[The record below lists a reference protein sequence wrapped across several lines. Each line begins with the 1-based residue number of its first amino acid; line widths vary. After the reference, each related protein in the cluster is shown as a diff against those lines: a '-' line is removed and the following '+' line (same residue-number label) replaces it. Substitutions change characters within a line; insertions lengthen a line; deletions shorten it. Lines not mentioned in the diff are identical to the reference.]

1 MTRMIPYGG
10 RDGHMVPDD
19 FFGRVF
25 GDGFL
30 SDIFPANVT
39 RSMRADIKETD
50 KEYLLDMEIPGLN
63 KEQIEVNFDDGV
75 LTISAKQEDQYNEE
89 RENYIR
95 KERRYGSM
103 QRSFSF
109 PDVEHESI
117 SASYENG
124 VLHLN
129 LPKKADS
136 KPTGRKIDVT

>member
-1 MTRMIPYGG
+1 MTRIVPYGG

-19 FFGRVF
+19 FFVRFF

-30 SDIFPANVT
+30 SDIFPTNMT
-39 RSMRADIKETD
+39 RPMRADIKETE
-50 KEYLLDMEIPGLN
+50 KEYLLDVEMPGLK
-63 KEQIEVNFDDGV
+63 KEQIEVSFDDGV
-75 LTISAKQEDQYNEE
+75 LTISSKQEDVYNEE

-103 QRSFSF
+103 QRSFGF

-117 SASYENG
+117 AASYENG
-124 VLHLN
+124 VLHLT

-136 KPTGRKIDVT
+136 RPAGRKIDVT